1 MTKTRNAYHDY
12 FSSHNPQLWD
22 WHEEGNV
29 VAWNEGE
36 TIAFRAELSPILARL
51 TTRGLPNFEALIF
64 LLAACR
70 ESGSPRDLRRRMMM
84 SDAVELRALIN
95 LIDQVLTRLKP
106 VYESRRQLATLEA
119 RVELADMVLG
129 ESRLRKSESDSQRIF
144 EQFLQRTQL
153 GRFQRRPSSTQFFV
167 ALNTLR
173 VGLDNLDLEALQRRL
188 RTGLDQLPLPAPI
201 DLPPCDSPRALLGA
215 LQTVDNDELAGV
227 ARLAVRLLAALQ
239 MPRSLEDQ
247 DEQPTGGISDITN
260 RGVFDRLLLSEL
272 AQDDLTLTVRVAMN
286 EALYLRREPLATP
299 PAKRRCVLLD
309 AGLRMWGT
317 PRLFATSIGL
327 ALFASQDQRLEVN
340 LYRAEGQG
348 IESVDFSTPDG
359 ILRHLEQLRT
369 ETHLGES
376 LAAFRRLGESSEQ
389 PAELVV
395 VTHADAWNDSDFR
408 EAWRASGI
416 HSATLATVTREGEIR
431 LFEKTRRGER
441 VLKKARFDVDELLQS
456 PQSNVP
462 RKSLRDPTREPL
474 PAIFDQTPFPLRFST
489 TIAVENSWTIS
500 GIGTFTYRK
509 DGQLLLWDSNNRG
522 AQHLTDGLPSG
533 RLLATRWTAIG
544 DICHFVVGQL
554 GPHSLHAVQVNVS
567 TRASQAVHLLPQT
580 TSPRALE
587 YHDGV
592 LFLYGDAS
600 IEALS
605 IESGASLDFL
615 RLEGATL
622 RTGRHWRIG
631 PDPCRWLRVA
641 FDGHRLRSHEVM
653 GTDQP
658 LPLILLVDTPE
669 AGPIGVTQEGE
680 IWRVERN
687 LRIPKAELSQLAPL
701 RLVAISRDFRRV
713 LVQRDRPDHESKIT
727 GRLIELDS
735 GKVEIISYWSRNE
748 QVVER
753 KLVQGRQ
760 VRGVRCHFQAIG
772 IDERKR
778 LAIIAADGAIPLE
791 TDKRSLRLSRNSVS
805 RNSLSL
811 VQSFAPLP
819 AHSPLAT
826 RLTRAAWTDGSVA
839 WLDNRGLLHLRSSDS
854 LLPEMS
860 IVLCPDS
867 TSGWRSDGEVW
878 GSAYFHEPE
887 CTNRESTFD
896 SSLLS
901 AFVERLQ

>member
-1 MTKTRNAYHDY
+1 MSKTHNAYHDY

-22 WHEEGNV
+22 WYEEGSV

-36 TIAFRAELSPILARL
+36 TIAFRAELTPILARL

-70 ESGSPRDLRRRMMM
+70 DSGSPRDLRRRMMM
-84 SDAVELRALIN
+84 SDAVELRTLIN
-95 LIDQVLTRLKP
+95 LIDQVLTRLNP
-106 VYESRRQLATLEA
+106 VHESRRQLATLEA
-119 RVELADMVLG
+119 RVELVEMVLG

-144 EQFLQRTQL
+144 EQFLQRTTL
-153 GRFQRRPSSTQFFV
+153 RRIQRRPSSTQFFV

-215 LQTVDNDELAGV
+215 LQAADNDELAGV

-340 LYRAEGQG
+340 LYRAAGQG
-348 IESVDFSTPDG
+348 IESVDFSTPEG
-359 ILRHLEQLRT
+359 ILQHLEQLRT

-395 VTHADAWNDSDFR
+395 VTHADAWSDSDLR

-416 HSATLATVTREGEIR
+416 SSATIATVTRDGEIR

-441 VLKKARFDVDELLQS
+441 VLKKARFDVDDLLQT
-456 PQSNVP
+456 PHSNVP
-462 RKSLRDPTREPL
+462 RKSLRDATREPL
-474 PAIFDQTPFPLRFST
+474 PAVFDQTPFPLRFST
-489 TIAVENSWTIS
+489 TITLDNSLTIF
-500 GIGTFTYRK
+500 GFGLFTYRK
-509 DGQLLLWDSNNRG
+509 DGQLLLWDCNNRG
-522 AQHLTDGLPSG
+522 ARHITDGLPSG
-533 RLLATRWTAIG
+533 RLLASRWNAIG

-554 GPHSLHAVQVNVS
+554 GPHSLHAIQVNVA
-567 TRASQAVHLLPQT
+567 TRASQTVHLLPQT
-580 TSPRALE
+580 TSPRAIE

-600 IEALS
+600 VEALS

-615 RLEGATL
+615 RLEGTTL

-653 GTDQP
+653 TPEEAVP
-658 LPLILLVDTPE
+658 LTFVVDTSV

-680 IWRVERN
+680 IWRGERN
-687 LRIPKAELSQLAPL
+687 SRVPKPELSQLAPL
-701 RLVAISRDFRRV
+701 RLVAMSRDCRRA
-713 LVQRDRPDHESKIT
+713 LVQRDRPDHESKVT
-727 GRLIELDS
+727 GRLIDLES
-735 GKVEIISYWSRNE
+735 GKVEFVAYWNRTE
-748 QVVER
+748 QIVEGQ
-753 KLVQGRQ
+753 LFESRQ
-760 VRGVRCHFQAIG
+760 VRGIRCHFQAIG
-772 IDERKR
+772 VDERKR
-778 LAIIAADGAIPLE
+778 LAIVAADGAIPLE
-791 TDKRSLRLSRNSVS
+791 TDKKILRLSRNSVS

-826 RLTRAAWTDGSVA
+826 RLTRAAWADGSVA

-854 LLPEMS
+854 LLPEIS
-860 IVLCPDS
+860 IVLCPES
-867 TSGWRSDGEVW
+867 TAGWRSDGEVW

-887 CTNRESTFD
+887 CTYSEPAFD